1 MLGGLPEPIVYRNL
15 VDFFWFF
22 FGKGVGGD
30 IWGVLI
36 KRLDATERGGS
47 VVKHGKTLFKGAF
60 ENPVGVSMCDL
71 LSFWGHLYGFCY

>member
-1 MLGGLPEPIVYRNL
+1 MV
-15 VDFFWFF
+15 F
-22 FGKGVGGD
+22 FGKGVGGGGGGD
-30 IWGVLI
+30 IWRVLI

-47 VVKHGKTLFKGAF
+47 VVKNGQTLFKGAF